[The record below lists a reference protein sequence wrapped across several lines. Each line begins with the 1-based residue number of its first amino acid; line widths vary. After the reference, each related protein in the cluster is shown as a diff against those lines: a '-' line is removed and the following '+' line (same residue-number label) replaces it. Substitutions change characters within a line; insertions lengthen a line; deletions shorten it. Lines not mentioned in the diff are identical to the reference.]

1 MLILHSGQQRLCRS
15 DSPRPHRSRLRP
27 GSALRRCVVVVGL
40 SLPIGAAT
48 GQEIDYGS
56 IELVRDQWGIPHVFA
71 QTDAGALYGLGYA
84 TAADRGFQMH
94 YNLRMVQGRS
104 AEVLGQV
111 RKISGPDASAVD
123 HDRRMR
129 TYGFHHAA
137 RRVADNID
145 APTRGLL
152 EAYSR
157 GVNDYFATHRD
168 ELPRL
173 FAETGLT
180 PEPWTPADCI
190 ASWWQVGQFFG
201 TDGTRDLIAYRN
213 LTSGTQQPNTIPP
226 DDEAAVIQLTDVDP
240 AWAERTRQYLVDR
253 GFDPADNAGKFLPAN
268 GPSFSHAWVVG
279 GDRSTT
285 GSTVLVSDPQ
295 TPVTNPSLFYEF
307 HISGESFDARGIGVP
322 GSPVVL
328 IGFTRDMA
336 WGVTALGADQADLF
350 RLRTDEGHPDQYFL
364 DGEWRDMGLRSETI
378 HVKGGRDIRL
388 IVRETHFGPVVTEYA
403 FTQAGE
409 PEVAQRRIPVWE
421 TNRETIQ
428 GAMAMLRARD
438 VEAFDRA
445 LEGWRFPS
453 INILF
458 GDRTGRIGYRTAYAL
473 PLRSPHAP
481 WGGSAAQDG
490 TETRFDWAE
499 IVPHD
504 LLPHVIDPERGLL
517 FSANHRPIASFY
529 PIPLGTSTGG
539 GGHTVRSWRLQEL
552 MARRAEAF
560 SPQDVYDIH
569 FDSVNPSLRDIVR
582 LGLHLR
588 DVQQASL
595 SAPTTQALEHLEGWS
610 ATGAS
615 SDLSHTGAE
624 VATRIPTNF
633 RAGNTELANRVGGGQ
648 GGLVSYLRGAT
659 QRLDRDSATELDE
672 VELAFVDQA
681 IAAAWSNAARAFGR
695 DPAQWAEVA
704 RSRVGEMALVYFKG
718 LHGFPPL
725 DPMHDLSMPS
735 LTTIDGNTIKS
746 QVSQSYTQFVQLDDP
761 DRSLSILP
769 IGQSEGADSRWR
781 TSTMELWARG
791 ELHPAPLSRPA
802 VDNIAVSSEAL
813 TPRASDTAIEED
825 ADGVLPLE
833 LVVHQNYPNPFNG
846 GTVIRYE
853 LPAAGE
859 VTLSIYASSGQL
871 VRAYRQAH
879 DSAGSYSIAWDG
891 RNADGR
897 QVASG
902 VYLYRML
909 SAAVTVERK
918 MELLR

>member
-1 MLILHSGQQRLCRS
+1 MRTARHIWTGIAFRRWVFAVSLLLTLGTS
-15 DSPRPHRSRLRP
+15 
-27 GSALRRCVVVVGL
+27 SA
-40 SLPIGAAT
+40 
-48 GQEIDYGS
+48 QEIDYGS
-56 IELVRDQWGIPHVFA
+56 IEIVRDQWGIPHVFA
-71 QTDAGALYGLGYA
+71 ETDVGAMYGLAYA
-84 TAADRGFQMH
+84 TAVDRGFQMH
-94 YNLRMVQGRS
+94 YNLRILQGRS
-104 AEVLGQV
+104 AEVLGQA
-111 RKISGPDASAVD
+111 RKISGADASSID

-129 TYGFHHAA
+129 TYGFYGAA
-137 RRVADNID
+137 LRVAENIEG
-145 APTRGLL
+145 PTRKLL

-157 GVNDYFATHRD
+157 GVNDYFAAHRD

-190 ASWWQVGQFFG
+190 ASWWQVGQYFG

-226 DDEAAVIQLTDVDP
+226 DDEAAVIQLADVDP
-240 AWAERTRQYLVDR
+240 SWVERTRQYLLDR
-253 GFDPADNAGKFLPAN
+253 GFGPDGGAGKYLSGT

-285 GSTVLVSDPQ
+285 GSAILVSDPQ

-307 HISGESFDARGIGVP
+307 HIRGDSFDARGIGVP

-350 RLRTDEGHPDQYFL
+350 RLQTDAGHPDQYFL
-364 DGEWRDMGLRSETI
+364 DGEWRDMRSRTETI
-378 HVKGGRDIRL
+378 HVKDGRDLRL
-388 IVRETHFGPVVTEYA
+388 LVRETHFGPVVTEFA
-403 FTQAGE
+403 FAQAGE

-421 TNRETIQ
+421 TDRETIQ

-453 INILF
+453 VNVVY
-458 GDRTGRIGYRTAYAL
+458 GDRTGRIGYRTAFAM

-490 TETRFDWAE
+490 TETRFDWVE

-504 LLPHVIDPERGLL
+504 LLPHVIDPQRGLL

-529 PIPLGTSTGG
+529 PIPLGISTGG

-552 MARRAEAF
+552 MAGRSEAF

-582 LGLHLR
+582 LGYHLR
-588 DVQQASL
+588 DVQQADL
-595 SAPTTQALEHLEGWS
+595 SAQTMRALEHLERWF
-610 ATGAS
+610 AAGAS
-615 SDLSHTGAE
+615 SDLNLVGAE
-624 VATRIPTNF
+624 VATGIPTNF

-648 GGLVSYLRGAT
+648 SGLVSFLLEAT
-659 QRLDRDSATELDE
+659 RRLDRDPATELDE
-672 VELAFVDQA
+672 LEVAFIDQA
-681 IAAAWSNAARAFGR
+681 IAAAWDSAARAFGR
-695 DPAQWAEVA
+695 DPAQWSARA
-704 RSRVGEMALVYFKG
+704 RSAVGERTLAYFKS
-718 LHGFPPL
+718 LHGFAPL
-725 DPMHDLSMPS
+725 DPRGGLSMPP

-769 IGQSEGADSRWR
+769 IGQSESGDSPWR
-781 TSTMELWARG
+781 TSTMALWARG

-802 VDNIAVSSEAL
+802 VDRVAVSSETL
-813 TPRASDTAIEED
+813 TPRASDTAIEEER
-825 ADGVLPLE
+825 DGILPQGFE
-833 LVVHQNYPNPFNG
+833 LHQNYPNPSNSN
-846 GTVIRYE
+846 TVIGYT

-871 VRAYRQAH
+871 VRVWRKAH

-891 RNADGR
+891 RNADG
-897 QVASG
+897 QTAASG

-909 SAAVTVERK
+909 SGVQTAERK

>member
-1 MLILHSGQQRLCRS
+1 MWN
-15 DSPRPHRSRLRP
+15 PHRLRP
-27 GSALRRCVVVVGL
+27 GSALRRWVLVVGL
-40 SLPIGAAT
+40 SLPVGAAT

-71 QTDAGALYGLGYA
+71 QTDAGAMYGLGHA

-94 YNLRMVQGRS
+94 YNLRIVQGRA
-104 AEVLGQV
+104 AEILGQV
-111 RKISGPDASAVD
+111 RKVSGPDASSVD

-129 TYGFHHAA
+129 TYGFYHAA
-137 RRVADNID
+137 RRVAENID
-145 APTRGLL
+145 AATRRLL

-168 ELPRL
+168 ELPRM
-173 FAETGLT
+173 FAETGLD

-213 LTSGTQQPNTIPP
+213 LTSGAQQPNTIPP
-226 DDEAAVIQLTDVDP
+226 DDEAAVIQPEDVDP
-240 AWAERTRQYLVDR
+240 AWVERTRQYLLDR
-253 GFDPADNAGKFLPAN
+253 GYRDHTQAGKYLP
-268 GPSFSHAWVVG
+268 GTSPSFSHAWVVG

-307 HISGESFDARGIGVP
+307 HIRGDSFDARGIGVP

-364 DGEWRDMGLRSETI
+364 DGEWRDMRLRSETI
-378 HVKGGRDIRL
+378 HVKDGRDVHL
-388 IVRETHFGPVVTEYA
+388 TVRETHFGPVVTEYA
-403 FTQAGE
+403 FAQAGE

-421 TNRETIQ
+421 TDRETIQ

-445 LEGWRFPS
+445 LAGWRFPS
-453 INILF
+453 INVLF

-473 PLRSPHAP
+473 PLRSPQAP

-490 TETRFDWAE
+490 TETRFDWVE

-504 LLPHVIDPERGLL
+504 LLPHVIDPQRGLL
-517 FSANHRPIASFY
+517 FSANHRPIASFH
-529 PIPLGTSTGG
+529 PIPLGISTGG

-552 MARRAEAF
+552 MAGRPGAF

-569 FDSVNPSLRDIVR
+569 FDSVNPSQRDIVR
-582 LGLHLR
+582 LGFHLR
-588 DVQQASL
+588 DVQQVDL
-595 SAPTTQALEHLEGWS
+595 SAQTMLALTHLEGWF
-610 ATGAS
+610 AAGAAA
-615 SDLSHTGAE
+615 DLNLDGAE
-624 VATRIPTNF
+624 VATAIPTNF
-633 RAGNTELANRVGGGQ
+633 RAGNTGLANRVGGGQ
-648 GGLVSYLRGAT
+648 SGLVSFLLDAT
-659 QRLDRDSATELDE
+659 RRLDRNPEAELDE
-672 VELAFVDQA
+672 LEVAFIDQA
-681 IAAAWSNAARAFGR
+681 IAAAWANAGRAFGR
-695 DPAQWAEVA
+695 DPARWPA
-704 RSRVGEMALVYFKG
+704 RARTAVGERNLAYFRS

-725 DPMHDLSMPS
+725 DPVHDLSMPS

-746 QVSQSYTQFVQLDDP
+746 QVAQSYTQFVQLDDP

-769 IGQSEGADSRWR
+769 IGQSESGDSPWR
-781 TSTMELWARG
+781 TSTMALWARG

-802 VDNIAVSSEAL
+802 VDRVAVSSETL
-813 TPRASDTAIEED
+813 TPRASDTAIEEER
-825 ADGVLPLE
+825 DGILPQGFE
-833 LVVHQNYPNPFNG
+833 LHQNYPNPSNSN
-846 GTVIRYE
+846 TVIGYT

-871 VRAYRQAH
+871 VRVWRKAH

-891 RNADGR
+891 RNADG
-897 QVASG
+897 QTAASG

-909 SAAVTVERK
+909 SGVQTAERK